1 MLLIMKSVVII
12 PAYNEEKSIAKVIG
26 DIPTDV
32 ISEVIVV
39 NNNSNDNTGT
49 AALDAGATVLFEKQ
63 KGYGAAC
70 LKGINYLKENNP
82 DVVVFLDGDYSDFP
96 EEIIGL
102 LKPIE
107 HDDYD
112 FVLGSRVKGKREKGA
127 LPLQSRIG
135 SVIAGKLINLFWKVK
150 YTDLGPFR
158 AIKYKKLLELEM
170 QNTWFGWTVEMQIR
184 AAKKNYKIL
193 EIPVRYRKR
202 IGKSKVTGTLKGT
215 VLASV
220 IIMKTIFSEL
230 FKKNAA

>member
-1 MLLIMKSVVII
+1 MKSVVIV

-32 ISEVIVV
+32 VSEVIVV
-39 NNNSNDNTGT
+39 NNNSNDNTET
-49 AALDAGATVLFEKQ
+49 VALNAGAKVLLEKQ

-70 LKGINYLKENNP
+70 LKGIDYLKENIP
-82 DVVVFLDGDYSDFP
+82 DIVVFLDGDYSDYP
-96 EEIIGL
+96 EEIIDL
-102 LKPIE
+102 IKPIE

-112 FVLGSRVKGKREKGA
+112 FVLGSRVIGEREKGA

-135 SVIAGKLINLFWKVK
+135 SVVAGKLINLFWKVK

-158 AIKYKKLLELEM
+158 AIKYNKLLELDM
-170 QNTWFGWTVEMQIR
+170 QDKWFGWTIEMQIR

-215 VLASV
+215 VMASV

-230 FKKNAA
+230 FKKNDI